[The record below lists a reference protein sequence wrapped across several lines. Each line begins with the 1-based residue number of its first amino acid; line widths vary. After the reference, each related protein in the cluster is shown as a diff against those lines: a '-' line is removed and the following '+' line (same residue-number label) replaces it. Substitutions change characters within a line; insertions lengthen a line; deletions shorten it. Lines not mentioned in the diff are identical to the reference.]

1 MVKGEDN
8 IRLVPEL
15 YTVTSD
21 KVEAEYQEPGSQQ
34 RQAIGRCPFL
44 WAQSLYILGNLLQDV
59 SQPCVWLLSILNVLF
74 KCYNS

>member
-59 SQPCVWLLSILNVLF
+59 GHSLVYGHLVSSISF
-74 KCYNS
+74 

>member
-8 IRLVPEL
+8 VRLVPEL
-15 YTVTSD
+15 YTVEAD

-59 SQPCVWLLSILNVLF
+59 CHNFVCDYLVYLYCATVI
-74 KCYNS
+74 